1 MVLLVF
7 LKINTHCI
15 DLTTHYR
22 PNGLLSERTQATLD
36 TSTSG
41 NSLNLTISSD
51 SPLSVRLVSL
61 YSRNIVYGLFQTA
74 YH

>member
-22 PNGLLSERTQATLD
+22 PNGLLLERTQATLD
-36 TSTSG
+36 TRTSD

-51 SPLSVRLVSL
+51 SPLSVRLASL